1 MRILMITSILP
12 HPRTLSGGALV
23 MYGQLTQ
30 LAARHE
36 VTLASFAGMDSV
48 EKRAID
54 DLRASGIDVH
64 QVWRSQPTG
73 VDLWGRRL
81 RDAGGWLRGDR
92 PLRTLQFFDP
102 SMQHRLDQLLRER
115 QFDLLQVEDNAM
127 GNYHYRTQIPSILTE
142 HEVRSTLPSDRHNGE
157 RTTWIQQ
164 FFSEAER
171 RRWGK
176 YQPTVWRRFNRI
188 QVFTPRDAAA
198 IQAMTPELAERLR
211 INPFGVEVPK
221 EVDPRCEEP
230 GTVVFVG
237 GFGHWPNVDAA
248 LWLGGEI
255 MPMLRAFRPGVRLII
270 VGSCP
275 TKAVQALASDDIVV
289 TGRVPAVEPFLERA
303 AVVLAPLRSGGG
315 MRVKV
320 LQAMAL
326 GKAVVTTSVGAEGIA
341 VAGCQ
346 PPLEIANGAEE
357 FARATATLLGTNSMR
372 RTLGRRARAYVTEHY
387 SWAAYGRR
395 LEEMY
400 AELHSMGSVKTRDR
414 S

>member
-1 MRILMITSILP
+1 MITSILP
-12 HPRTLSGGALV
+12 HARTTSGGGLV
-23 MYGQLTQ
+23 MYGQLTL

-36 VTLASFAGMDSV
+36 VTLASFAGTDSV
-48 EKRAID
+48 EKGAID
-54 DLRASGIDVH
+54 DLRASGIKVH
-64 QVWRSQPTG
+64 HVWRSWPTG
-73 VDLWGRRL
+73 VDLWRRRL
-81 RDAGGWLRGDR
+81 RDALGWIRGDC
-92 PLRTLQFFDP
+92 PMRTLKFFDP
-102 SMQHRLDQLLRER
+102 SMQHCLDQLLREQ

-127 GNYHYRTQIPSILTE
+127 GIYHYRTQIPSILTE

-157 RTTWIQQ
+157 RKTWLQQ
-164 FFSEAER
+164 LFSEAER
-171 RRWGK
+171 HRWQK
-176 YQPTVWRRFNRI
+176 YQPAIWRRFDRI
-188 QVFTPRDAAA
+188 QVFTPRDAAVV
-198 IQAMTPELAERLR
+198 QAMTPELAGRVR

-221 EVDPRCEEP
+221 EVDPSCEEP

-255 MPMLRAFRPGVRLII
+255 MPLLRALRLGVRLII
-270 VGSCP
+270 VGNCP
-275 TKAVQALASDDIVV
+275 TKAVQALACDDVVV

-303 AVVLAPLRSGGG
+303 AVVLAPLRTGGG

-326 GKAVVTTSVGAEGIA
+326 GKAVVTTPVGAEGLA

-346 PPLEIANGAEE
+346 PPLAIAKGTEE
-357 FARATATLLGTNSMR
+357 FARATATLLGADDMR
-372 RTLGRRARAYVTEHY
+372 RALGRRARAYVTEHY
-387 SWAAYGRR
+387 SWSAYGRR

-400 AELHSMGSVKTRDR
+400 AELQSMGSVKSRQG

>member
-1 MRILMITSILP
+1 MITSILP
-12 HPRTLSGGALV
+12 HARTTSGGALV

-36 VTLASFAGMDSV
+36 VTLASFAGTDSL

-54 DLRASGIDVH
+54 DLRASGINVH
-64 QVWRSQPTG
+64 HVWRSWPTG
-73 VDLWGRRL
+73 GDLWRKRL
-81 RDAGGWLRGDR
+81 RDARGWLRGDR

-102 SMQHRLDQLLRER
+102 GMQNCLDQLLRE
-115 QFDLLQVEDNAM
+115 QEFDLLQVEDNAM
-127 GNYHYRTQIPSILTE
+127 GIYHYGVQIPSVLTE
-142 HEVRSTLPSDRHNGE
+142 HEVRSTLRSDRHE
-157 RTTWIQQ
+157 WRKTTWIKQVL
-164 FFSEAER
+164 SEADR
-171 RRWGK
+171 RRWQK
-176 YQPTVWRRFNRI
+176 YQPAVWRRFDRI
-188 QVFTPRDAAA
+188 QVFTPRDAAVV
-198 IQAMTPELAERLR
+198 QAMTPELVGRVR
-211 INPFGVEVPK
+211 INPFGVEVQK
-221 EVDPRCEEP
+221 EVDPSCEES

-255 MPMLRAFRPGVRLII
+255 MPLLRTLRPGVRLII
-270 VGSCP
+270 VGNCP
-275 TKAVQALASDDIVV
+275 TKPVQALASNDIVV
-289 TGRVPAVEPFLERA
+289 TGCVPAIEPFLERA
-303 AVVLAPLRSGGG
+303 AVVLAPLRTGGG

-326 GKAVVTTSVGAEGIA
+326 GKAVVTTLVGAEGLA

-346 PPLEIANGAEE
+346 PPLAIANGAEE
-357 FARATATLLGTNSMR
+357 FARATATLLGADGMR
-372 RTLGRRARAYVTEHY
+372 RALGHRARAYVTEHY

-400 AELHSMGSVKTRDR
+400 AELHSMGSVKNDHG